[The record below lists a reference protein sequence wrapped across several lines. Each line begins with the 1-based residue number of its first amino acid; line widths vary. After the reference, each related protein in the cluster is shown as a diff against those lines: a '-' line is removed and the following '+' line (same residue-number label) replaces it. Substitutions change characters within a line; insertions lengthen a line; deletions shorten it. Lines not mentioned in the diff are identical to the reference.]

1 MCAADRQYLAV
12 CYQFTVLLKSTRCTK
27 DPLKPGFSLL
37 AQALLNQSPFEQPM
51 AHAPHRNGKQMI
63 ESLQAQEIESL
74 LDNVADGTKI
84 LSLDCFDTLVW
95 RNVNMP
101 TDIFY
106 DLDIP
111 DCSMEMRVLAE
122 KRARKALAFETQ
134 KHEVTIA
141 DIYTNLFRGADAQ
154 QISSFV
160 AKELAAEAMHC
171 FAFKP
176 VVKLITAAK
185 ERDMKVIIVSDTYLP
200 EPLLRQLITDAAGQD
215 VIDDI
220 DDIFCSCEYG
230 VNKASGLFE
239 HVLSE
244 LNVAPETIV
253 HLGDNKVADHDSPME
268 LGIHGVHFDQF
279 DDEAME
285 RLRLEAAAATLLE
298 KDTRKTSPALQP
310 HRAQISLRQNDD
322 AIYQFGHDVLGPIY
336 QGFSNWI
343 AEEASALKAETGKKP
358 KLLFL
363 LRDGYLPA
371 QAFLKQH
378 PDFADQV
385 AMIELSRFTA
395 NASSFTD
402 EKAIKDY
409 LIAEVAGSQ
418 KDAYSQQRQAAF
430 CKQMLFFSAET
441 KKIAKQKTAKD
452 FIAQILKPQNVKKII
467 NRSTKFRSGL
477 LAHLA
482 KHGVERGDVVMFV
495 DLGYN
500 GSVQNAIAPVLS
512 REMDLD
518 IHGHYLLLRE
528 LMISGQKKK
537 GLIDKRNYDI
547 NALHSLCESIAV
559 LEQLSTQS
567 NGSVLGYNEH
577 GEPKRDTA
585 DIKGQQSESRDAAQ
599 AACLEYIE
607 STHTGWNSAPH
618 SWDNDCARRMSA
630 SALTRLLFLPVER
643 EVGIFENFRHDVNMG
658 TKDMIQLI
666 DPKGAADGL
675 RRRGLFYSK
684 NITRMYL
691 PGELKQAGMQTLL
704 PLFTSTRFGLDL
716 RQDDFQSGGIEIPV
730 MLANDQENMQIE
742 VTAYPTSEGYYQ
754 ALIPAGTGQLTIAI
768 MMGQICDWFQVEEV
782 SFHEIDQFMAKK
794 IDDDSIAASP
804 IFDTMTENAPG
815 LHRCSRESAFIL
827 VPPPAKTSSEGMML
841 SFVFRPTIKRAKA
854 VKLRE
859 VA

>member
-1 MCAADRQYLAV
+1 
-12 CYQFTVLLKSTRCTK
+12 
-27 DPLKPGFSLL
+27 
-37 AQALLNQSPFEQPM
+37 
-51 AHAPHRNGKQMI
+51 MI
-63 ESLQAQEIESL
+63 ETLQAQEIESL
-74 LDNVADGTKI
+74 LDNVDDGAKI

-95 RNVNMP
+95 RNLNMP
-101 TDIFY
+101 TDVFY
-106 DLDIP
+106 DLNIE

-122 KRARKALAFETQ
+122 KRARKALAFEQQ
-134 KHEVTIA
+134 KQEVTIA
-141 DIYTNLFRGADAQ
+141 DIYAHLFRGADEQ
-154 QISSFV
+154 QIASYV
-160 AKELAAEAMHC
+160 DKELAAEALHC
-171 FAFKP
+171 FAFTP
-176 VVKLITAAK
+176 VVNLIAAAK
-185 ERDMKVIIVSDTYLP
+185 ARGMQVIIVSDTYLP

-215 VIDDI
+215 VINNI
-220 DDIFCSCEYG
+220 DQVFCSCDYG

-239 HVLSE
+239 HVLEE
-244 LNVAPETIV
+244 LKVAPETIV
-253 HLGDNKVADHDSPME
+253 HLGDNKVADFESPIE
-268 LGIHGVHFDQF
+268 LGIHGVHFEQF
-279 DDEAME
+279 DDEAVE

-298 KDTRKTSPALQP
+298 KDTRKASPALQP
-310 HRAQISLRQNDD
+310 HRPQISLRNNDD
-322 AIYQFGHDVLGPIY
+322 SIFQFGHDVLGPIY

-343 AEEASALKAETGKKP
+343 AEEAQAIETETGQKP

-378 PDFADQV
+378 PEYTDRV

-418 KDAYSQQRQAAF
+418 NDSYSQQRQAAF
-430 CKQMLFFSAET
+430 CRQLLFFGNEI
-441 KKIAKQKTAKD
+441 KKIAQQKTAKN

-467 NRSTKFRSGL
+467 NRSAKFRNGL
-477 LAHLA
+477 LAHLQ
-482 KHGVERGDVVMFV
+482 KHGVEQGDVVMFV

-500 GSVQNAIAPVLS
+500 GSVQNAIAPVLA

-518 IHGHYLLLRE
+518 IRGCYLLLRE

-537 GLIDKRNYDI
+537 GLIDKRHYDI

-567 NGSVLGYNEH
+567 NGSVLGYNER

-599 AACLEYIE
+599 AACLDYI
-607 STHTGWNSAPH
+607 SNTGAGWHTAPT
-618 SWDNDCARRMSA
+618 SWDNDCARRMTA
-630 SALTRLLFLPVER
+630 AALTRLLFLPVER

-666 DPKGAADGL
+666 DPKGAAEGL

-716 RQDDFQSGGIEIPV
+716 RQDDFQAGGIEIPV

-742 VTAYPTSEGYYQ
+742 VTAYPTSEGFYQ

-768 MMGQICDWFQVEEV
+768 MIGQICDWFQVEEV

-794 IDDDSIAASP
+794 IDDDSIPASP
-804 IFDTMTENAPG
+804 IYDTMTENAPG

-827 VPPPAKTSSEGMML
+827 IPPPAKPSNEAVML
-841 SFVFRPTIKRAKA
+841 SFVFRPTIKRAKS

>member
-1 MCAADRQYLAV
+1 MEE
-12 CYQFTVLLKSTRCTK
+12 T
-27 DPLKPGFSLL
+27 
-37 AQALLNQSPFEQPM
+37 
-51 AHAPHRNGKQMI
+51 
-63 ESLQAQEIESL
+63 LQAQDIESL
-74 LDNVADGTKI
+74 LDNVEEGVKI

-95 RNVNMP
+95 RNVHMP

-106 DLDIP
+106 DLDIA

-122 KRARKALAFETQ
+122 KRARKALAFEEQ
-134 KHEVTIA
+134 RFEVTIH
-141 DIYTNLFRGADAQ
+141 DIYTHLFRGANEAEIASYID
-154 QISSFV
+154 
-160 AKELAAEAMHC
+160 KELAAEALHC

-176 VVKLITAAK
+176 VVKLIAAAK
-185 ERDMKVIIVSDTYLP
+185 ARGMQVIIVSDTYLP

-215 VIDDI
+215 VVNNIDR
-220 DDIFCSCEYG
+220 IFCSCDYG
-230 VNKASGLFE
+230 LNKASGLFE
-239 HVLSE
+239 LVLKE
-244 LNVAPETIV
+244 LKVDPETIV
-253 HLGDNKVADHDSPME
+253 HLGDNKVADHESPIE
-268 LGIHGVHFDQF
+268 LGIRGVHFEQF
-279 DDEAME
+279 DDEAVE

-298 KDTRKTSPALQP
+298 KDTRKGSPALQP
-310 HRAQISLRQNDD
+310 QRAQISLRQNDD
-322 AIYQFGHDVLGPIY
+322 SIFQFGHDVLGPIY
-336 QGFSNWI
+336 QGFSSWI
-343 AEEASALKAETGKKP
+343 AEEAQTIESETGKKP

-371 QAFLKQH
+371 QAFLAQH
-378 PDFADQV
+378 PEFADQV

-418 KDAYSQQRQAAF
+418 IDAYSKQRQAAF
-430 CKQMLFFSAET
+430 CRQFLFFSNET
-441 KKIAKQKTAKD
+441 KKIARQKTSQD
-452 FIAQILKPQNVKKII
+452 FMAQILKPQNVKKII
-467 NRSTKFRSGL
+467 NRSTRFRKGL
-477 LAHLA
+477 LAHLQ
-482 KHGVERGDVVMFV
+482 KHGVEQGDVVMFV

-500 GSVQNAIAPVLS
+500 GSVQNAIAPVLA

-518 IHGHYLLLRE
+518 IHGCYLLLRE
-528 LMISGQKKK
+528 LMNSGQKKR

-567 NGSVLGYNEH
+567 NGSVLGYNER

-599 AACLEYIE
+599 AACLEFI
-607 STHTGWNSAPH
+607 SNTGTGWNTAPK
-618 SWDNDCARRMSA
+618 SWDNDCARRMTA
-630 SALTRLLFLPVER
+630 AVLTRLLFLPVER

-666 DPKGAADGL
+666 DPKGAAEGL

-716 RQDDFQSGGIEIPV
+716 RQDDFQAGGIDIPV
-730 MLANDQENMQIE
+730 MLANDQENLQIE
-742 VTAYPTSEGYYQ
+742 ITAYPTSEGYYQ
-754 ALIPAGTGQLTIAI
+754 ALIPAGNGQLTIAI
-768 MMGQICDWFQVEEV
+768 MIGQVCDWFQVEEF

-794 IDDDSIAASP
+794 VDDDSVPASP
-804 IFDTMTENAPG
+804 IYDTMTENAPG

-827 VPPPAKTSSEGMML
+827 VPPPAKPSSEAVML
-841 SFVFRPTIKRAKA
+841 SFVFRPTIKRANN

>member
-1 MCAADRQYLAV
+1 MV
-12 CYQFTVLLKSTRCTK
+12 
-27 DPLKPGFSLL
+27 
-37 AQALLNQSPFEQPM
+37 
-51 AHAPHRNGKQMI
+51 

-74 LDNVADGTKI
+74 LDNVDDGVKI

-95 RNVNMP
+95 RNVNIP

-106 DLDIP
+106 DLDID

-122 KRARKALAFETQ
+122 KRARKALAFEKQ
-134 KHEVTIA
+134 KQEVA
-141 DIYTNLFRGADAQ
+141 VGEIYANLFRGATEEDIASY
-154 QISSFV
+154 IE
-160 AKELAAEAMHC
+160 KELEAEAKHC
-171 FAFKP
+171 FAFTP
-176 VVKLITAAK
+176 IVHLIAAAK
-185 ERDMKVIIVSDTYLP
+185 QRDMQVIIVSDTYLP
-200 EPLLRQLITDAAGQD
+200 KPLLQRLITDAAGQD
-215 VIDDI
+215 VINNI
-220 DDIFCSCEYG
+220 DQIFCSCDYG

-239 HVLSE
+239 HVLKE
-244 LNVAPETIV
+244 LQVSPETIV
-253 HLGDNKVADHDSPME
+253 HLGDNKIADQESPVE
-268 LGIHGVHFDQF
+268 LGIHGVHFEQF
-279 DDEAME
+279 DDEAVE
-285 RLRLEAAAATLLE
+285 RLRLEAVAATLLE
-298 KDTRKTSPALQP
+298 KDTRRASPALQP

-322 AIYQFGHDVLGPIY
+322 AIFQFGHDVLGPIY
-336 QGFSNWI
+336 QGFSSWI
-343 AEEASALKAETGKKP
+343 AQEAKDIEAETGKKP

-371 QAFLKQH
+371 QAFLAQH
-378 PDFADQV
+378 PEFSDQV

-402 EKAIKDY
+402 EKAIRDY

-418 KDAYSQQRQAAF
+418 RDAYSQQRQAAF
-430 CKQMLFFSAET
+430 CRQMLFFNNET
-441 KKIAKQKTAKD
+441 QKIARQKTAKD
-452 FIAQILKPQNVKKII
+452 FIKQILKPQNVKKII
-467 NRSTKFRSGL
+467 KRSTKFREGL
-477 LAHLA
+477 LAHLQN
-482 KHGVERGDVVMFV
+482 HGVEHGDTVMFV

-518 IHGHYLLLRE
+518 IHGCYLLLRE

-537 GLIDKRNYDI
+537 GLIDKRHYDI

-567 NGSVLGYNEH
+567 NGSVLGYNER

-599 AACLEYIE
+599 AACLQYI
-607 STHTGWNSAPH
+607 SNTGTGWNNAPQ
-618 SWDNDCARRMSA
+618 SWDNDCARRMTA
-630 SALTRLLFLPVER
+630 AALTRLLFLPVER

-666 DPKGAADGL
+666 DPKGAAEGL

-716 RQDDFQSGGIEIPV
+716 RQDDFQSGGIDIPV

-754 ALIPAGTGQLTIAI
+754 ALIPAGTGQLIIAI
-768 MMGQICDWFQVEEV
+768 MMGQICDWFQMEEI

-794 IDDDSIAASP
+794 VDDDSVPASP
-804 IFDTMTENAPG
+804 IYDTMTENAPG

-827 VPPPAKTSSEGMML
+827 VPPPAKPTNEALML
-841 SFVFRPTIKRAKA
+841 SFVFRPTIKRTNS

>member
-1 MCAADRQYLAV
+1 MV
-12 CYQFTVLLKSTRCTK
+12 
-27 DPLKPGFSLL
+27 
-37 AQALLNQSPFEQPM
+37 
-51 AHAPHRNGKQMI
+51 

-74 LDNVADGTKI
+74 LDNIDDEVKI

-106 DLDIP
+106 DLDI
-111 DCSMEMRVLAE
+111 DNCSMEMRVLAE
-122 KRARKALAFETQ
+122 KRARKALAFEKQ
-134 KHEVTIA
+134 KQEVTIG
-141 DIYTNLFRGADAQ
+141 DIYANLFRGATEEDIASY
-154 QISSFV
+154 IE
-160 AKELAAEAMHC
+160 KELAAEAKHC
-171 FAFKP
+171 FAFTP
-176 VVKLITAAK
+176 IVNLIAAAK
-185 ERDMKVIIVSDTYLP
+185 RCDMQVIIVSDTYLP
-200 EPLLRQLITDAAGQD
+200 QPLLRQLITDAAGQD
-215 VIDDI
+215 VINNI
-220 DDIFCSCEYG
+220 DRVFCSCDYG

-239 HVLSE
+239 HVLKE
-244 LNVAPETIV
+244 LQVDPGTIV
-253 HLGDNKVADHDSPME
+253 HLGDNKIADQESPAEM
-268 LGIHGVHFDQF
+268 GINGVHFEQF
-279 DDEAME
+279 DDEAVE

-298 KDTRKTSPALQP
+298 QDTRKASPALQP
-310 HRAQISLRQNDD
+310 HRAQISLRENDE
-322 AIYQFGHDVLGPIY
+322 AIFQFGHDVLGPIY
-336 QGFSNWI
+336 QGFSSWI
-343 AEEASALKAETGKKP
+343 AEEAKDIEAEAGKKP

-371 QAFLKQH
+371 QAFLAQH
-378 PDFADQV
+378 PEFSDQV

-402 EKAIKDY
+402 EKAIRDY
-409 LIAEVAGSQ
+409 LIAEVAGSR

-430 CKQMLFFSAET
+430 CRQLLFFNNET
-441 KKIAKQKTAKD
+441 QKIARQRTAKD
-452 FIAQILKPQNVKKII
+452 FIKQVLKPQNVKKII
-467 NRSTKFRSGL
+467 KRSTKFRNGL
-477 LAHLA
+477 LAHLS
-482 KHGVERGDVVMFV
+482 KHGVEKGDTVMFV

-518 IHGHYLLLRE
+518 IHGCYLLLRE

-537 GLIDKRNYDI
+537 GLIDKRHYDI

-567 NGSVLGYNEH
+567 NGSVLGYNER

-599 AACLEYIE
+599 AACLEYIA
-607 STHTGWNSAPH
+607 STGAGWKNAPQ
-618 SWDNDCARRMSA
+618 SWDSDCARRMTA
-630 SALTRLLFLPVER
+630 GALTRLLFLPVER

-666 DPKGAADGL
+666 DPKGAAEGL

-684 NITRMYL
+684 NIIRMYL

-730 MLANDQENMQIE
+730 MLANDVENMQIE
-742 VTAYPTSEGYYQ
+742 ITAYPTSEGYYQ

-782 SFHEIDQFMAKK
+782 SFHEVDQFMAKK
-794 IDDDSIAASP
+794 VDDDSISASP
-804 IFDTMTENAPG
+804 IYDTITENAPG
-815 LHRCSRESAFIL
+815 LHRCSKESAFIL
-827 VPPPAKTSSEGMML
+827 IPPPAKPANDALML
-841 SFVFRPTIKRAKA
+841 SFVFRPTIKRAKS